1 MNTKFL
7 ICFLLALKN
16 AELLPL
22 LKYFFDKIP
31 LIKSKAPLIARIMN
45 VLLNFAIRNPTFSII
60 TQTCFFMTKG
70 NAKLHI
76 NDKAFIYMRYSR
88 LFPKCED
95 PADVV
100 LDATPNNAAFPNR
113 IEKFYTESQK
123 EQLVFVKLVCDPV
136 KRYESAW

>member
-1 MNTKFL
+1 MDHG
-7 ICFLLALKN
+7 
-16 AELLPL
+16 E
-22 LKYFFDKIP
+22 
-31 LIKSKAPLIARIMN
+31 MH
-45 VLLNFAIRNPTFSII
+45 II
-60 TQTCFFMTKG
+60 HT
-70 NAKLHI
+70 
-76 NDKAFIYMRYSR
+76 AFTYMRYSK
-88 LFPKCED
+88 LFPKCQD